1 MEITFSANMV
11 AFFANLASFGRSA
24 TRTAALESVSN
35 ISRLRDFERHSASHY
50 LERILVLV
58 RNEPLQ
64 MVRAAFAQAGLDYDG
79 IRREPD
85 EYLHYDLYV
94 LLDALNRQEY
104 FPGICLR
111 FGLARDLLDLGV
123 LGYTILSCQDLGT
136 AADIVVKYHRLTS
149 DAFDVTLTRDG
160 NQTFIR
166 QWVKPQHVQRR
177 VVIDEEHVT
186 GIWTVLHS
194 LIPDELVEADIEIQL
209 AHAEPSY
216 GALCRELLPCKLSF
230 GTQGTFI
237 AFPTEWLERPLQ
249 TAADTVEAVCES
261 QCDLVLNEL
270 NPADRLVDDLR
281 RLMLAVPANRALKLE
296 DCARKMLLSVRTLER
311 RLEAAGTSFRNVD
324 NEIRMQLAAQYLSL
338 GYVSNKE
345 IAHMLN
351 YSQPSTFYRAFKNW
365 HGVTPREFR
374 AEQKAN

>member
-1 MEITFSANMV
+1 MI
-11 AFFANLASFGRSA
+11 ASDG
-24 TRTAALESVSN
+24 
-35 ISRLRDFERHSASHY
+35 SRLKDFERHSASRY
-50 LERILVLV
+50 LERILALV
-58 RNEPLQ
+58 KNEPVHV
-64 MVRAAFAQAGLDYDG
+64 VRAAFARAGLDYDR
-79 IRREPD
+79 IRREPG
-85 EYLHYDLYV
+85 EFLLYDLYA
-94 LLDALNRQEY
+94 LLHALNREEY

-123 LGYTILSCQDLGT
+123 LGYTILSCQDLG
-136 AADIVVKYHRLTS
+136 AAAEIIVKYHRLTS

-166 QWVKPQHVQRR
+166 QWVKPQHVERR

-194 LIPDELVEADIEIQL
+194 LLPDVLAKTDIEIQL

-216 GALCRELLPCKLSF
+216 GELYRELLPCKLSF
-230 GTQGTFI
+230 GTQETFV
-237 AFPTEWLERPLQ
+237 AFPTEWLGLPLQ

-261 QCDLVLNEL
+261 QCDLVLDEL

-296 DCARKMLLSVRTLER
+296 DYARKMLLSVRTLER

-338 GYVSNKE
+338 GYLSNTE

-365 HGVTPREFR
+365 HGVTPKEFR
-374 AEQKAN
+374 VDQKANG